1 MPIRLGSLLL
11 DKIYLGDIKIAKA
24 YLGNKLVFDG
34 EQWIW
39 CLAAYDSEKEVWLW
53 LETEDGEK
61 LQPKLEVN

>member
-39 CLAAYDSEKEVWLW
+39 CLAAYDSKTETWLW
-53 LETEDGEK
+53 LEDKDGEK

>member
-1 MPIRLGSLLL
+1 MPTRLDSLLL
-11 DKIYLGDIKIAKA
+11 DKWYLGNIKIAKA

-39 CLAAYDSEKEVWLW
+39 CLATYDPKENTWLW
-53 LETEDGEK
+53 LETKDGEK